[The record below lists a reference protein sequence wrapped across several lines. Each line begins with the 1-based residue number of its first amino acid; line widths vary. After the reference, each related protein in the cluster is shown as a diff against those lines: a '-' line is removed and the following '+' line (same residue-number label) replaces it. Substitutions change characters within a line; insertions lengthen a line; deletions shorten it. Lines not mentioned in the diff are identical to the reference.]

1 MGFSLSCWFGKG
13 DGAGKW
19 LCLAVPSRDP
29 AGTSLSL
36 GKSLAESP
44 ARSTSPPPAPGS
56 LGHSSFQLGGQPGP
70 LCPLPPAG
78 ELSKHELSTLDFH
91 QWAARAEIAG
101 DKRRCRGLGGH
112 QLCPLCSPFPGKTEG
127 MALPR
132 KQAGPRSQLCCLC
145 GKGFLILEGKKK
157 RTSLQG
163 NVLFQD
169 G

>member
-56 LGHSSFQLGGQPGP
+56 R
-70 LCPLPPAG
+70 
-78 ELSKHELSTLDFH
+78 T
-91 QWAARAEIAG
+91 
-101 DKRRCRGLGGH
+101 
-112 QLCPLCSPFPGKTEG
+112 
-127 MALPR
+127 
-132 KQAGPRSQLCCLC
+132 
-145 GKGFLILEGKKK
+145 LILSAGGAAWPLVPCA
-157 RTSLQG
+157 TSR
-163 NVLFQD
+163 
-169 G
+169 